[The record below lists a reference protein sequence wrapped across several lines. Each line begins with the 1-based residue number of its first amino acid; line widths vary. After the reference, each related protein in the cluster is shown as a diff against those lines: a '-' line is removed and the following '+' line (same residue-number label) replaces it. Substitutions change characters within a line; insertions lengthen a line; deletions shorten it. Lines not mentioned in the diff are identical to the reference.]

1 MRLIGDQRAAARV
14 YTSALVHDVGKIG
27 IPLSILEKPGKLD
40 DEEMKVMR
48 THVEL
53 TEDILEGCIEPVLLQ
68 AAARHHEK
76 LDGSGYPRGLHAA
89 ELSMPDRIIA
99 VADIVS
105 ALVGTRSYKKAYPKE
120 KVLELLAW
128 HVETGKIDCIVVET
142 MTRDYDAIMLSVAA
156 ACQPVAAAYERVQ
169 SAYALMLGK
178 LKRWQAEN
186 EGRSA

>member
-1 MRLIGDQRAAARV
+1 VTTAWVAYELALRLIGDQRAAARV

-89 ELSMPDRIIA
+89 ELSMPE
-99 VADIVS
+99 S
-105 ALVGTRSYKKAYPKE
+105 
-120 KVLELLAW
+120 
-128 HVETGKIDCIVVET
+128 
-142 MTRDYDAIMLSVAA
+142 
-156 ACQPVAAAYERVQ
+156 
-169 SAYALMLGK
+169 
-178 LKRWQAEN
+178 
-186 EGRSA
+186 

>member
-1 MRLIGDQRAAARV
+1 MEFRNDCDVYRDRSVRASWKVPAFCCNDWGCLLYTSTVTTAWVAYELALRLIGDQRAAARV

-76 LDGSGYPRGLHAA
+76 LDGS
-89 ELSMPDRIIA
+89 D
-99 VADIVS
+99 V
-105 ALVGTRSYKKAYPKE
+105 YK
-120 KVLELLAW
+120 
-128 HVETGKIDCIVVET
+128 
-142 MTRDYDAIMLSVAA
+142 R
-156 ACQPVAAAYERVQ
+156 
-169 SAYALMLGK
+169 
-178 LKRWQAEN
+178 QA
-186 EGRSA
+186 

>member
-1 MRLIGDQRAAARV
+1 M
-14 YTSALVHDVGKIG
+14 HDVGKIG

-105 ALVGTRSYKKAYPKE
+105 ALVYTR
-120 KVLELLAW
+120 
-128 HVETGKIDCIVVET
+128 
-142 MTRDYDAIMLSVAA
+142 AA
-156 ACQPVAAAYERVQ
+156 A
-169 SAYALMLGK
+169 
-178 LKRWQAEN
+178 RWSPIRRNAN
-186 EGRSA
+186 S